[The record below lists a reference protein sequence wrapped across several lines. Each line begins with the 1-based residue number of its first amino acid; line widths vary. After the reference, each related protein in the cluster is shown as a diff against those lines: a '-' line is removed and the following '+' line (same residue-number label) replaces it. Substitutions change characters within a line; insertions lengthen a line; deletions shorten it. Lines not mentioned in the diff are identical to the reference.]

1 MDKWIVEVLMYVL
14 CIDKCIYICFN
25 GTLDLTTTIDMCIV
39 YLTCCG
45 IAVFQAAKVLVSSW
59 KPRFLGSVT

>member
-45 IAVFQAAKVLVSSW
+45 IAVFQAAKVLGSS
-59 KPRFLGSVT
+59 